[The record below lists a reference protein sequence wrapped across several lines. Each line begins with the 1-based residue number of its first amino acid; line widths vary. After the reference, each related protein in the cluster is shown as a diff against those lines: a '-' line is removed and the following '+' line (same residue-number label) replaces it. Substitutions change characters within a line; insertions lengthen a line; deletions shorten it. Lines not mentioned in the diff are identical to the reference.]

1 MYIPPQRPE
10 NKMNLFEI
18 DKIAHF
24 AVSGM
29 IYLLMFAILHNALY
43 AFSIVFIVGFVK
55 EMRDWKYD
63 SAADMICNVAG
74 ALSSMG
80 LIGWIVR

>member
-29 IYLLMFAILHNALY
+29 IYLLMFAFCGNALY
-43 AFSIVFIVGFVK
+43 AFTVVFTVGFVK
-55 EMRDWKYD
+55 EIRDWKYD
-63 SAADMICNVAG
+63 SALDMICNVAG
-74 ALSSMG
+74 ALASMG